1 MLTFTS
7 NLEKYIMNRYFINR
21 LNTRIM
27 IEDEYEYIEEY
38 MIKPEGT
45 IEDIA
50 KELIEIYMA
59 A

>member
-1 MLTFTS
+1 MPAFTS
-7 NLEKYIMNRYFINR
+7 NLEKYIMNHYFINR
-21 LNTRIM
+21 FNARIM

-38 MIKPEGT
+38 MVNPEGT
-45 IEDIA
+45 IEHIA